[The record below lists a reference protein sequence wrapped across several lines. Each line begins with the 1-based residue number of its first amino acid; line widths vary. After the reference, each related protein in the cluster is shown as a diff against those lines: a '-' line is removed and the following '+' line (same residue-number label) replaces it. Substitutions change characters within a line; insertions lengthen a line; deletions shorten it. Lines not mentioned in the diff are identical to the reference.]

1 MMDSPRAVPP
11 PADFSPETCG
21 RVMDFVKANDVS
33 YAHLKAE
40 AEKRVRQTR
49 WSGAGKN
56 MGVLASFEPSRF
68 HDTFVGNFRRA
79 GVYRKIPARTP
90 VQYEYWLDENDRL
103 LAAIEYNDDPG
114 LIERLGKNYY
124 ESYFAGTD
132 DDLAVYACYQA
143 KDRNEKELS
152 IVLGHRY
159 EGGAL
164 AEAVKLT
171 YIGGA
176 MTNMDCDFYSYDADG
191 ALVSTDTFYLTSP
204 ALYASPIAKAIGFPG
219 VLSIPTISYRGV
231 DYQIVRRRVSK

>member
-1 MMDSPRAVPP
+1 MMDPPRVTPP
-11 PADFSPETCG
+11 PENFSPETCG
-21 RVMDFVKANDVS
+21 RVMDFVKTNDVS

-56 MGVLASFEPSRF
+56 MGVLGSFEPSRF

-79 GVYRKIPARTP
+79 GVYRKIPTRTP

-103 LAAIEYNDDPG
+103 LAAVEYNSDPE
-114 LIERLGKNYY
+114 LTERLGKNYY

-132 DDLAVYACYQA
+132 GDLAVYACYQA
-143 KDRNEKELS
+143 KDRNEKELA

-164 AEAVKLT
+164 
-171 YIGGA
+171 
-176 MTNMDCDFYSYDADG
+176 
-191 ALVSTDTFYLTSP
+191 VSTDTF
-204 ALYASPIAKAIGFPG
+204 I
-219 VLSIPTISYRGV
+219 
-231 DYQIVRRRVSK
+231 

>member
-1 MMDSPRAVPP
+1 M
-11 PADFSPETCG
+11 
-21 RVMDFVKANDVS
+21 K
-33 YAHLKAE
+33 
-40 AEKRVRQTR
+40 
-49 WSGAGKN
+49 
-56 MGVLASFEPSRF
+56 
-68 HDTFVGNFRRA
+68 
-79 GVYRKIPARTP
+79 
-90 VQYEYWLDENDRL
+90 
-103 LAAIEYNDDPG
+103 
-114 LIERLGKNYY
+114 RLGKNYY

-132 DDLAVYACYQA
+132 GDLAVYACYQA

-171 YIGGA
+171 YIGGV
-176 MTNMDCDFYSYDADG
+176 MTNMDRDFYSYDADG

-219 VLSIPTISYRGV
+219 GLSIPTISYRGV

>member
-1 MMDSPRAVPP
+1 MDLRRVAPP

-21 RVMDFVKANDVS
+21 RVMDFVKANDIS
-33 YAHLKAE
+33 YTHLKAE

-56 MGVLASFEPSRF
+56 MGVLGSFEPSRF

-79 GVYRKIPARTP
+79 GVYKKIPARTP

-103 LAAIEYNDDPG
+103 LAAVEYNSDPE
-114 LIERLGKNYY
+114 LVESLGKNYY
-124 ESYFAGTD
+124 ETYFAGTD
-132 DDLAVYACYQA
+132 GDLAVYVCYRA

-164 AEAVKLT
+164 AEAVTLT

-176 MTNMDCDFYSYDADG
+176 MTNMDRDFFSYNADG
-191 ALVSTDTFYLTSP
+191 TLVSAETFFLTSP

-219 VLSIPTISYRGV
+219 GLSIPMLSYRGV
-231 DYQIVRRRVSK
+231 DYQIIRRRVSK